1 MKQLLVFL
9 ARVCHNKIKIEE
21 VLTVKDGLYWA
32 EKLRTKEISFRELL
46 EFFEDRARKQNPTLN
61 ALVTMID
68 HDAIEE
74 YQKQTDILN
83 RPFAGLP
90 IPLKMLGQ
98 EKKGW
103 LSTSGSRLLIEHR
116 ASRNSNFTN
125 QLLTNGLIPFGQT
138 NTPEFGFKNITDAEI
153 YGPAKNPWNL
163 DYYSGGSSGGA
174 ASAVASGIVPIAG
187 ASDGGGSI
195 RIPASFC
202 GLIGLKPTRGIM
214 PVGPS
219 GWRGWQGA
227 AIDFALTVSMR
238 DTEKLFYGMRGIDSA
253 APYQAPERAWQ
264 HMQAAQQKKLKVA
277 VIIDS
282 PISSSVSPEAAS
294 AVEKARD
301 FLLEQGHHVEMI
313 SYPLNGREL
322 ISSYYLMNGAET
334 AAMFAGIEQG
344 MGRPVE
350 KNDMELMTWGIYQ
363 YGKRIPASQFINALG
378 LWDRAAFIMEK
389 LFTEYDLLLTPTA
402 ATTAPR
408 ITDDLQSTEIRD
420 ALEASAS
427 LSESEL
433 QRLIDQMFEKS
444 LQITPYT
451 QLANLT
457 GQPAIS
463 LPTYLTKKGLP
474 LGIQF
479 MAARGREDLL
489 LQVGSLFEK
498 EYGFQLPEYYRQK

>member
-1 MKQLLVFL
+1 M
-9 ARVCHNKIKIEE
+9 
-21 VLTVKDGLYWA
+21 KDGLYWA
-32 EKLRTKEISFRELL
+32 ELLRKKEISFQELL
-46 EFFEDRARKQNPTLN
+46 MKFEERVLKQNSALN
-61 ALVTMID
+61 AFVTIMD
-68 HDAIEE
+68 QEALKE
-74 YQKQTDILN
+74 YEKLDNILD

-103 LSTSGSRLLIEHR
+103 LSTSGSKLLREHH
-116 ASRNSNFTN
+116 ASHSSNFTN
-125 QLLTNGLIPFGQT
+125 QLVANGLIPFAQT
-138 NTPEFGFKNITDAEI
+138 NTPEFGFKNITDTQI
-153 YGPAKNPWNL
+153 YGSAKNPWNL

-202 GLIGLKPTRGIM
+202 GLIGLKPTRGVM

-219 GWRGWQGA
+219 EWRGWQGA

-238 DTEKLFYGMRGIDSA
+238 DTEKLFYGMRSIHSA

-264 HMQAAQQKKLKVA
+264 HFQAAHGKKLRIA

-282 PISSSVSPEAAS
+282 PIDSPVSDEAIK
-294 AVEKARD
+294 AVEQARD
-301 FLLEQGHHVEMI
+301 FLSEKGHQVEMI
-313 SYPLNGREL
+313 SYPVNGNE
-322 ISSYYLMNGAET
+322 IITSYYSMNGAET
-334 AAMFAGIEQG
+334 AAMFSEIEKG
-344 MGRPVE
+344 MKRPVE

-363 YGKRIPASQFINALG
+363 YGKKIPASHFVNALNQ
-378 LWDRAAFIMEK
+378 WDYAAFKMEE
-389 LFTEYDLLLTPTA
+389 LFTKYDLLLTPTTA
-402 ATTAPR
+402 ETAPKLS
-408 ITDDLQSTEIRD
+408 DHLVSDEVRD
-420 ALEASAS
+420 ALEAAAT
-427 LSESEL
+427 LTESEL
-433 QRLIDQMFEKS
+433 LHLIDRMFEKS

-463 LPTYLTKKGLP
+463 LPTHVTSEGLP

-479 MAARGREDLL
+479 TAARGREDLL
-489 LQVGSLFEK
+489 LQVGKVFEV
-498 EYGFQLPEYYRQK
+498 EYGFKLPEYYQ

>member
-1 MKQLLVFL
+1 M
-9 ARVCHNKIKIEE
+9 
-21 VLTVKDGLYWA
+21 KDGLYWA
-32 EKLRTKEISFRELL
+32 ELLRKKEISFQELL
-46 EFFEDRARKQNPTLN
+46 KKFEERVLKQNSALN
-61 ALVTMID
+61 AFVTIMEQE
-68 HDAIEE
+68 ALKE
-74 YQKQTDILN
+74 YEKLDNILD

-103 LSTSGSRLLIEHR
+103 LSTSGSKLLREHH
-116 ASRNSNFTN
+116 ASHSSNFTN
-125 QLLTNGLIPFGQT
+125 QLVANGLIPFAQT
-138 NTPEFGFKNITDAEI
+138 NTPEFGFKNITDAQI
-153 YGPAKNPWNL
+153 YGSVKNPWNL

-202 GLIGLKPTRGIM
+202 GLIGLKPTRGVM

-238 DTEKLFYGMRGIDSA
+238 DTEKLFYGMRSIHSA

-264 HMQAAQQKKLKVA
+264 HFQAAHGKKLRIA
-277 VIIDS
+277 VIIYSPIDS
-282 PISSSVSPEAAS
+282 PVSDEAVK
-294 AVEKARD
+294 AVEQARD
-301 FLLEQGHHVEMI
+301 FLSEKGHQVEMI
-313 SYPLNGREL
+313 SYPVNGNE
-322 ISSYYLMNGAET
+322 IITSYYLMNGAET
-334 AAMFAGIEQG
+334 AAMFSGIEKG
-344 MGRPVE
+344 MKRPVE

-363 YGKRIPASQFINALG
+363 YGKKIPASHFVNALNQ
-378 LWDRAAFIMEK
+378 WDYAAFKMEE
-389 LFTEYDLLLTPTA
+389 LFTKYDLLLTPTTA
-402 ATTAPR
+402 ETAPKLSDHLVSDEVR
-408 ITDDLQSTEIRD
+408 Y
-420 ALEASAS
+420 ALEAAAT
-427 LSESEL
+427 LTESEL
-433 QRLIDQMFEKS
+433 LHLIDRMFEKS

-463 LPTYLTKKGLP
+463 LPTHVTSEGLP

-489 LQVGSLFEK
+489 LQVGKLFET
-498 EYGFQLPEYYRQK
+498 EYGFKLPEYYQ

>member
-1 MKQLLVFL
+1 M
-9 ARVCHNKIKIEE
+9 
-21 VLTVKDGLYWA
+21 KDGLYWA
-32 EKLRTKEISFRELL
+32 ELLRKKEISFQELL
-46 EFFEDRARKQNPTLN
+46 MKFEERVLKQNSALN
-61 ALVTMID
+61 AFVTIMD
-68 HDAIEE
+68 QEALKE
-74 YQKQTDILN
+74 YEKLDNILD

-103 LSTSGSRLLIEHR
+103 LSTSGSKLLREHH
-116 ASRNSNFTN
+116 ASHSSNFTN
-125 QLLTNGLIPFGQT
+125 QLVANGLIPFAQT
-138 NTPEFGFKNITDAEI
+138 NTPEFGFKNITDTQI
-153 YGPAKNPWNL
+153 YGSAKNPWNL

-202 GLIGLKPTRGIM
+202 GLIGLKPTRGVM

-238 DTEKLFYGMRGIDSA
+238 DTEKLFYGMRSIHSA

-264 HMQAAQQKKLKVA
+264 HFQAAHGKKLRIA

-282 PISSSVSPEAAS
+282 PIDSPVSDEAIK
-294 AVEKARD
+294 AVEQARD
-301 FLLEQGHHVEMI
+301 FLSEKGHQVEMI
-313 SYPLNGREL
+313 SYPVNGNE
-322 ISSYYLMNGAET
+322 IITSYYSMNGAET
-334 AAMFAGIEQG
+334 AAMFSEIEKG
-344 MGRPVE
+344 MKRPVE

-363 YGKRIPASQFINALG
+363 YGKKIPASHFVNALNQ
-378 LWDRAAFIMEK
+378 WDYAAFKMEE
-389 LFTEYDLLLTPTA
+389 LFTKYDLLLTPTTA
-402 ATTAPR
+402 ETAPKLS
-408 ITDDLQSTEIRD
+408 DHLVSDEVRD
-420 ALEASAS
+420 ALEAAAT
-427 LSESEL
+427 LTESEL
-433 QRLIDQMFEKS
+433 LHLIDRMFEKS

-463 LPTYLTKKGLP
+463 LPTHVTSEGLP

-479 MAARGREDLL
+479 TAARGREDLL
-489 LQVGSLFEK
+489 LQVGKVFEV
-498 EYGFQLPEYYRQK
+498 EYGFKLPEYYQ

>member
-1 MKQLLVFL
+1 M
-9 ARVCHNKIKIEE
+9 NKNMEE
-21 VLTVKDGLYWA
+21 VLMLKDGVYWA
-32 EKLRTKEISFRELL
+32 EKLRNKEISFQELL
-46 EFFEDRARKQNPTLN
+46 EAFEEKARKQNPMLN
-61 ALVTMID
+61 AFVTMMD
-68 HDAIEE
+68 QDALAE
-74 YQKQTDILN
+74 YQKQEDLLN

-98 EKKGW
+98 EKKNW
-103 LSTSGSRLLIEHR
+103 LSTSGSKLFLEHR

-125 QLLTNGLIPFGQT
+125 RLITNGLIPFAQT
-138 NTPEFGFKNITDAEI
+138 NAPEFGFKNVTDAQI

-163 DYYSGGSSGGA
+163 DYFSGGSSGGA

-202 GLIGLKPTRGIM
+202 GLIGLKPTRGAM

-238 DTEKLFYGMRGIDSA
+238 DTERLFYGMRGIDSA
-253 APYQAPERAWQ
+253 APYQAPKTEWQ
-264 HMQAAQQKKLKVA
+264 HTKAAQQEKLKIA

-282 PISSSVSPEAAS
+282 PINSKVTPEAIK
-294 AVEKARD
+294 AVEKACD
-301 FLLEQGHHVEMI
+301 FLSEQGHQVELI
-313 SYPLNGREL
+313 SYPVDGKAL
-322 ISSYYLMNGAET
+322 IASYYLMNGAET

-344 MGRPVE
+344 LSRPVE

-363 YGKRIPASQFINALG
+363 YGKKVPASHFVNALN
-378 LWDRAAFIMEK
+378 LWDQAAFKMET
-389 LFTEYDLLLTPTA
+389 LLTEYDLLLTPTA
-402 ATTAPR
+402 AATAPK
-408 ITDDLQSTEIRD
+408 INDDLQSDEIRD
-420 ALEASAS
+420 ALEASAL
-427 LSESEL
+427 LSENEL
-433 QRLIDQMFEKS
+433 LHLIDQMFERS

-463 LPTYLTKKGLP
+463 LPTYLAKTGLP

-479 MAARGREDLL
+479 TAARGREDLL
-489 LQVGSLFEK
+489 LQIGKLFEK
-498 EYGFQLPEYYRQK
+498 SYGFKLPEYYQ

>member
-1 MKQLLVFL
+1 M
-9 ARVCHNKIKIEE
+9 
-21 VLTVKDGLYWA
+21 VKDGLYWA
-32 EKLRTKEISFRELL
+32 EKLRNKEISFQELL
-46 EFFEDRARKQNPTLN
+46 ESFEEKARKQNPMLN
-61 ALVTMID
+61 AFVTMMD
-68 HDAIEE
+68 HEAVEE
-74 YQKQTDILN
+74 YQKQKNISD

-103 LSTSGSRLLIEHR
+103 LSTSGSRLLAEHR
-116 ASRNSNFTN
+116 ASRDSNFTK
-125 QLLTNGLIPFGQT
+125 QLLANGLIPFAQT

-202 GLIGLKPTRGIM
+202 GLIGLKPTRGTM
-214 PVGPS
+214 PLGPN

-238 DTEKLFYGMRGIDSA
+238 DTERLFYGMRGLDSA
-253 APYQAPERAWQ
+253 APYQAPKTAWL
-264 HMQAAQQKKLKVA
+264 HKQAARQKKLKVV
-277 VIIDS
+277 VIVDS
-282 PISSSVSPEAAS
+282 PIDSDISPEAAS
-294 AVEKARD
+294 AVEKAHD
-301 FLLEQGHHVEMI
+301 FLLNQGHQVEI
-313 SYPLNGREL
+313 VSYPLDGGEL
-322 ISSYYLMNGAET
+322 IASYYLMNGAET
-334 AAMFAGIEQG
+334 AAMFSGIEHG
-344 MGRPVE
+344 MGRPLE

-363 YGKRIPASQFINALG
+363 YGKKIPASHYVHALN
-378 LWDRAAFIMEK
+378 LWDHAAFMMEK
-389 LFTEYDLLLTPTA
+389 LFSEYDLLLTPTA
-402 ATTAPR
+402 ATTAPK
-408 ITDDLQSTEIRD
+408 ISDDLQSSEIRD

-427 LSESEL
+427 LSETEL
-433 QRLIDQMFEKS
+433 FHLIDQMFAKS

-463 LPTYLTKKGLP
+463 LPTYLTEKGLP

-489 LQVGSLFEK
+489 LQVGKLFES
-498 EYGFQLPEYYRQK
+498 EYGFQLPEYYR

>member
-1 MKQLLVFL
+1 M
-9 ARVCHNKIKIEE
+9 
-21 VLTVKDGLYWA
+21 KDGLYWA
-32 EKLRTKEISFRELL
+32 ELLRKKEISFQELL
-46 EFFEDRARKQNPTLN
+46 KKFEERVLKQNSALN
-61 ALVTMID
+61 AFVTIMD
-68 HDAIEE
+68 QEALKE
-74 YQKQTDILN
+74 YEKLDNILD

-103 LSTSGSRLLIEHR
+103 LSTSGSKLLREHH
-116 ASRNSNFTN
+116 ASHSSNFTN
-125 QLLTNGLIPFGQT
+125 QLVANGLIPFAQT
-138 NTPEFGFKNITDAEI
+138 NTPEFGFKNITDAQI
-153 YGPAKNPWNL
+153 YGSAKNPWNL

-202 GLIGLKPTRGIM
+202 GLIGLKPTRGVM

-238 DTEKLFYGMRGIDSA
+238 DTEKLFYGMRSIHSA

-264 HMQAAQQKKLKVA
+264 HFQAAHGKKLRIA

-282 PISSSVSPEAAS
+282 PIDSPVSDEAVK
-294 AVEKARD
+294 AVEQARD
-301 FLLEQGHHVEMI
+301 FLSEKGHQIEMI
-313 SYPLNGREL
+313 SYPVNGNE
-322 ISSYYLMNGAET
+322 IITSYYLMNGAET
-334 AAMFAGIEQG
+334 AAMFSGIEKG
-344 MGRPVE
+344 MKRPVE

-363 YGKRIPASQFINALG
+363 YGKKIPASHFVNALNQ
-378 LWDRAAFIMEK
+378 WDYATFKMEE
-389 LFTEYDLLLTPTA
+389 LFTKYDLLLTPTTA
-402 ATTAPR
+402 ETAPKLS
-408 ITDDLQSTEIRD
+408 DHLVSDEVRD
-420 ALEASAS
+420 ALEAAAT
-427 LSESEL
+427 LTESEL
-433 QRLIDQMFEKS
+433 LHLIDRMFEKS

-451 QLANLT
+451 QLANFT

-463 LPTYLTKKGLP
+463 LPTHVTSEGLP

-489 LQVGSLFEK
+489 LQVGKLFET
-498 EYGFQLPEYYRQK
+498 EYGFKLPEYYQ